1 VKNTNDLILV
11 IVAVLVAAIGITAVI
26 MTKPNPVKPADPEQ
40 PVLNA
45 PALPAVTVART
56 NGLGGGNR
64 TGFGGMGVGGLM
76 MGPPGMGGPMMGP
89 PGMGGGRPMGPMMG
103 PPGGISAGMAG
114 GQPTVGPAGAGRK
127 GGAALGL

>member
-1 VKNTNDLILV
+1 MKNTNDLILV
-11 IVAVLVAAIGITAVI
+11 IVAVLVAAIGITAVVL
-26 MTKPNPVKPADPEQ
+26 TKPTPVKPADPEK
-40 PVLNA
+40 PVLTA
-45 PALPAVTVART
+45 PALPTVTVSRT

-64 TGFGGMGVGGLM
+64 TGFGAMGTGGT

-103 PPGGISAGMAG
+103 PPGGISTGMAG

-127 GGAALGL
+127 GPGAMGL